1 MAKYQDVNLSAAH
14 TGIFAELP
22 IVKSATTS
30 RVVVNNPLM
39 RGVVF
44 AFDTGQELTEH
55 ATPRAVIVQL
65 NSGKMSFTI
74 EGEESTLDA
83 GDIVYLAPGTPHAL
97 RALEPCHLTLTLVDT
112 AYNAE

>member
-39 RGVVF
+39 RVVVF

-83 GDIVYLAPGTPHAL
+83 GDIVYLAPGL
-97 RALEPCHLTLTLVDT
+97 RMRCAPEPCHLTLTLVDT